1 MKLVE
6 LSNVQKVFNRG
17 DETIYALKDVSVEIN
32 KGEFTSLV
40 GTSGCGKSTLLH
52 IIGLLDVAT
61 SGTYIL
67 DGKDVSST
75 TDYERTRIRS
85 QMLGFIFQ
93 SFFLLPRLSALDN
106 VIMPLNYLTTKIS
119 KKEKIERAQFMLSQ
133 VGLQD
138 RKLNLPNQLSGG
150 QRQRV
155 AIARALINNPTLI
168 LADEPTGNLDSKTSK
183 GILDLFVELHEKNK
197 ATIIIVTHDEE
208 VAKLTKRQI
217 RLSDGSIVNA

>member
-1 MKLVE
+1 MSLVE
-6 LSNVQKVFNRG
+6 LSNIQKVFTRG
-17 DETIYALKDVSVEIN
+17 DETIYALKDVSLTIS
-32 KGEFTSLV
+32 KGEFASLI

-61 SGTYIL
+61 SGTYVL
-67 DGKDVSST
+67 DGKNVSDT

-106 VIMPLNYLTTKIS
+106 VIMPLNYLTPKIS
-119 KKEKIERAQFMLSQ
+119 KNEKIERAQYMLAQ
-133 VGLQD
+133 VGLKD
-138 RKLNLPNQLSGG
+138 RMLNLPNQLSGG

-155 AIARALINNPTLI
+155 AIARALINNPSLI
-168 LADEPTGNLDSKTSK
+168 LADEPTGNLDSKTSR
-183 GILDLFVELHEKNK
+183 GILDLFVELHEKHK
-197 ATIIIVTHDEE
+197 ATIIIVTHDED